1 MNVILWICY
10 NYVTKQDKRTSMGQK
25 EKTLKNNII
34 LIGFMGVGK
43 GTTARAFSKKYNVY
57 NIDTD
62 DLIESKENKEVKK
75 IFEKNGETYFR
86 RQEQAIA
93 DWIEKC
99 VKGTFISCG
108 GGFYKVSNLKKLG
121 TVVLLDASFEWI
133 HNRLKTAKNAEKK
146 LAKRPLFSQE
156 KEAKKLYK
164 EREKAYRKLA
174 DVVVDVEGLSLD
186 EQIAFIAKSCKV

>member
-1 MNVILWICY
+1 MN
-10 NYVTKQDKRTSMGQK
+10 
-25 EKTLKNNII
+25 LKKNII

-43 GTTARAFSKKYNVY
+43 GTTARAFAKKYNIY

-62 DLIESKENKEVKK
+62 DLIESKEKKKVKK
-75 IFEKNGETYFR
+75 IFAKKGEAYFR
-86 RQEQAIA
+86 AQEQATA

-99 VKGTFISCG
+99 VNGTFISCG
-108 GGFYKVSNLKKLG
+108 GGFYKVNNLKKLG

-133 HNRLKTAKNAEKK
+133 HNRLKTAKNSERK

-164 EREKAYRKLA
+164 EREKVYKQLA
-174 DVVVDVEGLSLD
+174 DVVIDVENLSLD
-186 EQIAFIAKSCKV
+186 EQLAEIAKKCII